1 MLHIQFNR
9 RDFMKVGAVG
19 AGLSSMGLS
28 DAHADSMPVND
39 KAVIWVW
46 LGGGATQV
54 ETFDPKPMAAE
65 GIKAIN
71 GSIMTKGDFLIGGDF
86 MRLSTRADKIS
97 VVRSFS
103 HKNAS
108 HRTGTH
114 WVMTGHNSTD
124 NTPQSMQLAPSYGAV
139 LSALYG
145 ANHPLSGMPSYV
157 RVNGISFD
165 GPAWLGSQYKP
176 YEAKGEGVDNLKA
189 RIEGDRFAERKD
201 LVGSFDKLKLT
212 NDLETWGDLRKQ
224 SYDLIL
230 GKASEAFDLKNEPE
244 RTRKRYGDVGIAT
257 QLLLARRLVENGT
270 KFVTLHYGGWDMH
283 SNISKSLHNRVPP
296 LDHALSTLI
305 DDLEAKGMSKD
316 VLLVVT
322 GEFGRTYRINKNGG
336 RDHWP
341 QFSPLMF
348 SGGDFDMGRAIGEST
363 SKAERPK
370 TDAFGPMD
378 VTATLFSHFGIDPQI
393 QKTDFAGR
401 PRYFVDEKAR
411 VIL

>member
-1 MLHIQFNR
+1 
-9 RDFMKVGAVG
+9 MKVGAIG

-28 DAHADSMPVND
+28 DANADSMPVND
-39 KAVIWVW
+39 NAVIWVW
-46 LGGGATQV
+46 LGGGATHI
-54 ETFDPKPMAAE
+54 ETFDPKPMAQD
-65 GIKAIN
+65 GIRAIN
-71 GSIMTKGDFLIGGDF
+71 GSVMTNGDFLIGGDF
-86 MRLSTRADKIS
+86 LRLATRSDKIS
-97 VVRSFS
+97 VVRSFAHRNS
-103 HKNAS
+103 S

-124 NTPQSMQLAPSYGAV
+124 NTPQSMQQEPSYGSV
-139 LSALYG
+139 VSALYG

-165 GPAWLGSQYKP
+165 GPAWLGGQYKP
-176 YEAKGEGVDNLKA
+176 YEAKGEGVDNLKS
-189 RIEGDRFAERKD
+189 RIEKGRFSDRQG
-201 LVGSFDKLKLT
+201 LVSGFDKLKLT
-212 NDLETWGDLRKQ
+212 NELETWGDLRKQ
-224 SYDLIL
+224 SYELIL
-230 GKASEAFDLKNEPE
+230 GKASEAFDLSKEPE
-244 RTRKRYGDVGIAT
+244 ANRKKYGEGGIGS

-283 SNISKSLHNRVPP
+283 GNISKSLHNKVPP

-305 DDLEAKGMSKD
+305 DELHAKGMGKD

-341 QFSPLMF
+341 QLSPLMF
-348 SGGDFDMGRAIGEST
+348 SGGDFEMGRAIGEST

-370 TDAFGPMD
+370 SDAFSPMD
-378 VTATLFSHFGIDPQI
+378 VTATLFAHLGIDPQI
-393 QKTDFAGR
+393 QKIDFAGR

>member
-39 KAVIWVW
+39 KSIIWVW

-54 ETFDPKPMAAE
+54 ETFDPKPMAPE

-71 GSIMTKGDFLIGGDF
+71 GSVMTNGDFLIGGDF
-86 MRLSTRADKIS
+86 LKLATRSDKIS
-97 VVRSFS
+97 VVRSFT
-103 HKNAS
+103 HRNAS

-124 NTPQSMQLAPSYGAV
+124 NTPQSMQEEPSYGSV
-139 LSALYG
+139 LSSLYG
-145 ANHPLSGMPSYV
+145 PNHPLSGMPSYV
-157 RVNGISFD
+157 RINGISFD
-165 GPAWLGSQYKP
+165 GPAWLGGQHKP

-189 RIEGDRFAERKD
+189 RIEGGRFAERKD
-201 LVGSFDKLKLT
+201 LVSSFDKLKLT

-224 SYDLIL
+224 SYSLIL

-244 RTRKRYGDVGIAT
+244 TTRKRYGEAGIGS

-270 KFVTLHYGGWDMH
+270 KFVTLNYGGWDMH
-283 SNISKSLHNRVPP
+283 SNISKSLHNKIPP

-305 DDLEAKGMSKD
+305 DDLHAKGMQKD

-341 QFSPLMF
+341 QLSPLML

-363 SKAERPK
+363 SNAEKPK

-378 VTATLFSHFGIDPQI
+378 VTATLFNHFGIDPQI
-393 QKTDFAGR
+393 QKTDFSGR
-401 PRYFVDEKAR
+401 PRYFIDEKAR
-411 VIL
+411 IIL